1 MSASSSAG
9 GQCGSGFQRCRAFLR
24 SWGGLVGFENT
35 HSGKM
40 LLPLLRPILPFV
52 DQDLL
57 SYSQSRRFY

>member
-1 MSASSSAG
+1 VLLE
-9 GQCGSGFQRCRAFLR
+9 R
-24 SWGGLVGFENT
+24 LVGFENT

-40 LLPLLRPILPFV
+40 PLPLLRPILPFV